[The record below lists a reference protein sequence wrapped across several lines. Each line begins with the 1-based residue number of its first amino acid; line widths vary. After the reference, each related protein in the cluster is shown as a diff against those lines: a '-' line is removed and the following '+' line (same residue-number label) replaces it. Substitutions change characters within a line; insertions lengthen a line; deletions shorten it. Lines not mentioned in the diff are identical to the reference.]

1 MWWLWELLGLRVCL
15 GVGSRLVAL
24 DLGLVH
30 LEVVLVVV
38 LLLLRSA
45 ARLSAVVF
53 RDGLLGGRLALGYG
67 QMLCYALLWI
77 FLQGSYSPMGR

>member
-38 LLLLRSA
+38 LADVCEA
-45 ARLSAVVF
+45 ADGAILPFCWADMGDLAVPLAFFAILADLCRRVV
-53 RDGLLGGRLALGYG
+53 RRKEDGE
-67 QMLCYALLWI
+67 C
-77 FLQGSYSPMGR
+77 

>member
-1 MWWLWELLGLRVCL
+1 M
-15 GVGSRLVAL
+15 
-24 DLGLVH
+24 
-30 LEVVLVVV
+30 VVV